1 MSDEEKDF
9 IEAIKHTLDYFKKFS
24 DKYEKENTTYKNHP
38 NRIAFEKEHSKK
50 RFEEIKEKCDRM
62 KIKVPDDIN
71 TAEDLQKL
79 YNEKMDEMISSQL
92 EKEKENEKDPNVEIE
107 GAEMVDDLEKLS
119 NELEEA
125 SKLIDDIPDEE
136 FE

>member
-1 MSDEEKDF
+1 M
-9 IEAIKHTLDYFKKFS
+9 I
-24 DKYEKENTTYKNHP
+24 TTGYMECIAYRYKL
-38 NRIAFEKEHSKK
+38 E
-50 RFEEIKEKCDRM
+50 
-62 KIKVPDDIN
+62 
-71 TAEDLQKL
+71 Q
-79 YNEKMDEMISSQL
+79 